1 MEKEQLKDDFLK
13 NLLKSGEAEKPRLDF
28 TARVMQDIQQLEAEK
43 ARNPLFS
50 WVNILMA
57 LGGLIVLVFVYFAV
71 SPFLGDLQFLNINIT
86 PERYG
91 QYMNTILNSFQG
103 FLSLIEFLRESTITL
118 IVLFVIPS
126 LYLLD
131 LLLKRVGSRTYLFM
145 F

>member
-1 MEKEQLKDDFLK
+1 MEMEQLKDDFLK
-13 NLLKSGEAEKPRLDF
+13 NLLKSGEAGKPRLDF

-50 WVNILMA
+50 WVNILMV
-57 LGGLIVLVFVYFAV
+57 LGGLIVLVVVYFAV

-131 LLLKRVGSRTYLFM
+131 LLLKRTGSRTYLFI

>member
-1 MEKEQLKDDFLK
+1 MEQEQLKDDFLK

-43 ARNPLFS
+43 ARNPL
-50 WVNILMA
+50 WTWGNILIA
-57 LGGLIVLVFVYFAV
+57 AGVLVTLILVYFV
-71 SPFLGDLQFLNINIT
+71 VTPFFGEFKLFSEGIA

-91 QYMNTILNSFQG
+91 QYLNMILSSFQG

-118 IVLFVIPS
+118 IVLVVIPS

-131 LLLKRVGSRTYLFM
+131 LLLKRAGSRTYLFI